1 MAWQMAS
8 EIISLAEWAFAKGQE
23 SASNLEK
30 KESER
35 EKIKMQNSAPC

>member
-23 SASNLEK
+23 SASDLEK
-30 KESER
+30 RER
-35 EKIKMQNSAPC
+35 ERKD